1 MHYSI
6 GEVSD
11 VTGIAASTLRYYD
24 REGMFPAM
32 ERSSGGIRVFSDTE
46 LATLKVIECLKSSG
60 MSIRDIKEFLGWCQE
75 GDSSIGKRRE
85 MFHRRLAEVEAQ
97 IAGLERTRNMLR
109 YKCAPATCCAT
120 SAGTTTPPPKP
131 APRTPCGTSPSRPF
145 RRTCAITASKQG
157 RAGGSGD
164 ILRSPTRPI
173 HEARPQDPF
182 HPTLPASPDSDA
194 S

>member
-24 REGMFPAM
+24 REGMFPTM

-75 GDSSIGKRRE
+75 GDSSIGKRRA
-85 MFHRRLAEVEAQ
+85 MFHRRLAEVESQ
-97 IAGLERTRNMLR
+97 IAELERTRNMLR
-109 YKCAPATCCAT
+109 YKCWYYDTAVA
-120 SAGTTTPPPKP
+120 AGTEDAVRDLPDE
-131 APRTPCGTSPSRPF
+131 
-145 RRTCAITASKQG
+145 AIPE
-157 RAGGSGD
+157 D
-164 ILRSPTRPI
+164 LRDYRI
-173 HEARPQDPF
+173 
-182 HPTLPASPDSDA
+182 
-194 S
+194 

>member
-11 VTGIAASTLRYYD
+11 ITGIAASTLRYYD
-24 REGMFPAM
+24 REGMFPTM
-32 ERSSGGIRVFSDTE
+32 ERSSGGIRVFS
-46 LATLKVIECLKSSG
+46 
-60 MSIRDIKEFLGWCQE
+60 
-75 GDSSIGKRRE
+75 RRSANAA
-85 MFHRRLAEVEAQ
+85 RCS
-97 IAGLERTRNMLR
+97 IAGSPRSRRRSPGSN
-109 YKCAPATCCAT
+109 APATCCAT

-131 APRTPCGTSPSRPF
+131 APRTPCGTSPTRPF
-145 RRTCAITASKQG
+145 RRTCAITASEQG
-157 RAGGSGD
+157 HTGGFGD